1 MAYYDRENR
10 SRGARGGYVP
20 STHAGIDAPRRT
32 QLGSQ
37 SRSASSKRGGRAVQG
52 QHGNSR
58 YRSDHNYRTLT
69 GKDTGYSIRT
79 ARNHSRYINF
89 ESRQGGLFARY
100 GLTTRKI
107 ILGAAIVI
115 LIFIVAFVYACTQ
128 NSSSRQEASNE
139 QEQQGTGNQWDSRVS
154 ASASQDLT
162 QKFSAQLDRNEKLAT
177 IAQNLDKYP
186 DQRIPELALSEPD
199 AIDFVAGY
207 PTAESKASDY
217 GQDNA
222 KGSYPMLFDWD
233 TRWAYVSYA
242 GSALGVTGSG
252 PTALSMAYMGLTGKT
267 DKTAAAFA
275 ADATDKGYTSTGGEG
290 TTADLFTYEAKQ
302 LGLKIKQYD
311 PSADSITALLSTK
324 GTVAIVKLKE
334 GFDTSSAH
342 WALIVKQNG
351 DGSVTLY
358 DPACSAASNHPWDVS
373 TIAAGASDLYALSN

>member
-1 MAYYDRENR
+1 MAYYDRQHR
-10 SRGARGGYVP
+10 SHDARTGYVP
-20 STHAGIDAPRRT
+20 STRAGIDDPRRT
-32 QLGSQ
+32 KLGSQ
-37 SRSASSKRGGRAVQG
+37 SRGTNPRRGGRAVQG
-52 QHGNSR
+52 QRRSAR

-69 GKDTGYSIRT
+69 GRDTGYSLRN
-79 ARNHSRYINF
+79 ARNHPRYINF
-89 ESRQGGLFARY
+89 EGHQGGPLGRY
-100 GLTTRKI
+100 GLTTRRI
-107 ILGAAIVI
+107 VMGTVVVI
-115 LIFIVAFVYACTQ
+115 LILIVAFVYACTQ
-128 NSSSRQEASNE
+128 SPSQQGAPSE

-162 QKFSAQLDRNEKLAT
+162 QRFSTQLDRNEKLAT

-207 PTAESKASDY
+207 PTSEGKASDY

-242 GSALGVTGSG
+242 GSVLGVTGSG

-302 LGLKIKQYD
+302 LGFKIKQYD
-311 PSADSITALLSTK
+311 PTAESITSLLATK
-324 GTVAIVKLKE
+324 GTVAIVELKE

-358 DPACSAASNHPWDVS
+358 DPACSAASNHPWDIS
-373 TIAAGASDLYALSN
+373 SIAAGASDLYALSN